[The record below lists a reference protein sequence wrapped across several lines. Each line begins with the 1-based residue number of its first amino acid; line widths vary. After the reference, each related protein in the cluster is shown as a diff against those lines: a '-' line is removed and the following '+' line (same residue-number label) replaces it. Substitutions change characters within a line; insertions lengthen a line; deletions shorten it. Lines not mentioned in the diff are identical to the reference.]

1 MADTQI
7 HYNKAV
13 QIMKDID
20 TAGGK
25 VAFYWATFDDID
37 KHGRKMDESAF
48 RRSIKNNGDKFY
60 HLFNHNTSAI
70 VGKILESGTDD
81 KGAFSV
87 SKLLNTS
94 LGQDVL
100 TMYTEGI
107 LNQHSFGFEIVH
119 SIQMNSYELVKE
131 ARVHE
136 VSSVTF
142 AANPNTTT
150 ISVNSIMDW
159 MEQHDKSSEALEK
172 INYLTSQL
180 NPEALE
186 NSLKSFED
194 RLNDS
199 QLFSGNQYGDTIK
212 KLDYLTSKLDP
223 EGIQNSLS
231 RLSDTQMQEQIL
243 NKLEQISNLLANG
256 GANKQDDSDGASDL
270 IRFIENY

>member
-1 MADTQI
+1 
-7 HYNKAV
+7 
-13 QIMKDID
+13 MKDLD

-25 VAFYWATFDDID
+25 VAAYFATFDDID
-37 KHGRKMDESAF
+37 KHGRKMDENAF
-48 RRSIKNNGDKFY
+48 RRSIKNNSTKWF

-70 VGKILESGTDD
+70 IGKVLEAGTDD
-81 KGAFSV
+81 KGAFFV
-87 SKLLNTS
+87 SKLLPTS

-100 TMYTEGI
+100 TMYEEGI
-107 LNQHSFGFEIVH
+107 LNEHSFGFEIVH

-142 AANPNTTT
+142 AANPAATT

-180 NPEALE
+180 NPDALE

-199 QLFSGNQYGDTIK
+199 QLFSGNNYSDAVK
-212 KLDYLTSKLDP
+212 KLDYLASKFDP

-243 NKLEQISNLLANG
+243 KKLEQISNLLAG
-256 GANKQDDSDGASDL
+256 GEANKQDEADGASD
-270 IRFIENY
+270 IIQFIENY